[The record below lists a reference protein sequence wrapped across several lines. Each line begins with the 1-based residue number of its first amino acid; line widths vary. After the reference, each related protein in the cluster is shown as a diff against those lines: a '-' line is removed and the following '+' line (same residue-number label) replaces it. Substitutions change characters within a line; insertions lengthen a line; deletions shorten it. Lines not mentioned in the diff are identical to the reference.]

1 MNQILSPSSILSFEP
16 TSTPALLPHLIA
28 KTVIGHTIE
37 AVRCSVTDDD
47 SDYVK
52 AYYADRW
59 LVVERDPL
67 NNIVREST
75 GSFASPKAAFNAF
88 WYATADDPL
97 DFEDWITPIW
107 ATFAQVA

>member
-1 MNQILSPSSILSFEP
+1 MNQAVRNYRFFEP
-16 TSTPALLPHLIA
+16 ISTPAPHLIA

-47 SDYVK
+47 SNYVK

-59 LVVERDPL
+59 LVVERNHESNL
-67 NNIVREST
+67 VREST
-75 GSFASPKAAFNAF
+75 LSFASPKAAFNAY

-97 DFEDWITPIW
+97 DFDDWVAPCW